1 MKSWR
6 RLSPDGEF
14 STQMKSNQ
22 PPGISDIRLLNF
34 CLALSFWL
42 AVAGWLALFHFLTPG
57 AASTLLVEKREPSL
71 SAAFWV
77 GSLAYQKASIAVGV
91 GLLLGLG
98 WLLVG
103 YLRKASLRQGWA
115 LPVLIAL
122 VHVGA
127 VAALLQLMVP
137 VLLQ

>member
-1 MKSWR
+1 
-6 RLSPDGEF
+6 
-14 STQMKSNQ
+14 MKSNQ

-42 AVAGWLALFHFLTPG
+42 AVAGWLGLFHFLTPG

-71 SAAFWV
+71 SAAFWI
-77 GSLAYQKASIAVGV
+77 GSLAYQKAFIAVAV
-91 GLLLGLG
+91 ALLLALG

-103 YLRKASLRQGWA
+103 YLRKASLRQGWV

>member
-1 MKSWR
+1 
-6 RLSPDGEF
+6 
-14 STQMKSNQ
+14 MKSNQ

-71 SAAFWV
+71 VVAFWV
-77 GSLAYQKASIAVGV
+77 SSLNYTKASIAVGAA
-91 GLLLGLG
+91 LLLALG

-103 YLRKASLRQGWA
+103 YLRKASLRQGWV
-115 LPVLIAL
+115 LPLLIAL
-122 VHVGA
+122 VHLAG
-127 VAALLQLMVP
+127 VAALLHLLVP
-137 VLLQ
+137 VLLR